1 MSSQSIVA
9 GSSNVNPPQNEDIP
23 SNVRLM
29 LVRCDEIRMQQKIE
43 RLKKEELRLLRRIN
57 LSSNKTKEI

>member
-9 GSSNVNPPQNEDIP
+9 GSSSINQPNEDIP